1 MTCVHVLNMPKGD
14 PYTPEKSRYEC
25 VECLN
30 RVTTDDTVGTCPECG
45 GRMKNVAVPRE

>member
-1 MTCVHVLNMPKGD
+1 MSCIHVLDMHKED

-25 VECLN
+25 VDCLN
-30 RVTTDDTVGTCPECG
+30 RVTTDGTVWTCPDCG